1 MLVEEFIRGKELTVA
16 VWGDAREAQAFP
28 VIEITTVS
36 GRYDY
41 ASKYTKGAST
51 HIIPARIPLD
61 VTERVQKL
69 AVDAF
74 RACGC
79 RGVARADMMLGEDM
93 TPYVIEINS
102 MPGMTETSLVPDAG
116 RAMGVEFPELC
127 EKILEMAG
135 YEK

>member
-1 MLVEEFIRGKELTVA
+1 MTGNASAFSSLPQTAE
-16 VWGDAREAQAFP
+16 AFP

-41 ASKYTKGAST
+41 ASKYTKGASA
-51 HIIPARIPLD
+51 HIVPAEIPPE
-61 VTERVQKL
+61 VTKRVQEL
-69 AVDAF
+69 AVAAF

-79 RGVARADMMLGEDM
+79 RGVARADMMLAEDM

-116 RAMGVEFPELC
+116 RAMGIAFPELC
-127 EKILEMAG
+127 ERLLEMAG
-135 YEK
+135 YRNH